1 LSAVD
6 DAALKPTHQL
16 VVLLS
21 VAGLVPHG
29 LAVFAGSAWA
39 RGRIAGTLPH
49 LVDTVLLLSA
59 LAWAWMLRLTPSDVP
74 WLTAKIAGLLLYIY
88 IGQAKL
94 ALRAGRRWRFVS
106 RPGWRFAHSRLDR
119 VGRDGQGCAGCA
131 KPLGVGLPNGA

>member
-16 VVLLS
+16 VALLS

-39 RGRIAGTLPH
+39 RARIA
-49 LVDTVLLLSA
+49 DTVPLLSA
-59 LAWAWMLRLTPSDVP
+59 LALAWLLRLTPSNVP

-88 IGQAKL
+88 IGLAKL
-94 ALRAGRRWRFVS
+94 ALRAGRRWRFAS
-106 RPGWRFAHSRLDR
+106 RPGRRFAHSRLDR
-119 VGRDGQGCAGCA
+119 VGRDSQGCAGCA
-131 KPLGVGLPNGA
+131 EPLGVGLPNGA